1 MYSKLRGSWSVQKL
15 CRHGS
20 SLSGD
25 LLASAMVATLVSRA
39 ASNAY
44 ARVDVLSH

>member
-1 MYSKLRGSWSVQKL
+1 MYSKLRGSWSVQETLPSRLKPFWRL
-15 CRHGS
+15 IGERN
-20 SLSGD
+20 
-25 LLASAMVATLVSRA
+25 VATLVSRA

>member
-1 MYSKLRGSWSVQKL
+1 MYSKLRGSWSVQER
-15 CRHGS
+15 CRH
-20 SLSGD
+20 LSGD